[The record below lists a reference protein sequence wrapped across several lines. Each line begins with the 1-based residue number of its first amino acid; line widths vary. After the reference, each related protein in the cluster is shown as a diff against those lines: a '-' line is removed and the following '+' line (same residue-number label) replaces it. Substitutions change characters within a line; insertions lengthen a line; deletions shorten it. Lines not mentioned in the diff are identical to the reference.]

1 MSVSFNRN
9 ICGTNIADLN
19 LKEIFTNLEYEYREK
34 TTEKKDTVLT
44 NTKLVTAGE
53 ILTKSILIQ
62 KLFQD
67 YASKIDCVTKED
79 IENIITNFIIKD
91 LKYKNNIEMYINKFK
106 EIMDNKN
113 IREVKF
119 SLESNYLENNILLLA
134 LYFILSKINGF
145 DINFSKVTI
154 NLVRE

>member
-19 LKEIFTNLEYEYREK
+19 LEETFTNLEYEYREK

-91 LKYKNNIEMYINKFK
+91 LKHKNNIEMYINKFK

>member
-19 LKEIFTNLEYEYREK
+19 LEEIFTNLEYEYREK

-91 LKYKNNIEMYINKFK
+91 LKHKNNIEMYINKFK